1 MEQTVQIQSTFAALF
16 DPEVAR
22 ALADR
27 AAHWNLPRTVCRP
40 LDRYVGARVNAATA
54 AYDAEVEH
62 AEVELAALPEEE
74 IIEAIHAT
82 PTEDDD
88 ADF

>member
-22 ALADR
+22 AVADR

-54 AYDAEVEH
+54 AYDAEVE
-62 AEVELAALPEEE
+62 LSALPEEE
-74 IIEAIHAT
+74 VVEEICTT
-82 PTEDDD
+82 PAEEDD